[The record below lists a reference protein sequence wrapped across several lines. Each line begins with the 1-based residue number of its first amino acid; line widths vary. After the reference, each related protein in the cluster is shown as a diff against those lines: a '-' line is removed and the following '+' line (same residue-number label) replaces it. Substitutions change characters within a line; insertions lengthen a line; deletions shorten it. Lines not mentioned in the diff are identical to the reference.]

1 MGKDKGEVEHGRHN
15 QRGQAAV
22 ELVLLTPLLLVLIFL
37 IFELGRVFGSWLIV
51 TNAAREGA
59 RFAVVQDFDPA
70 ADAAIQARV
79 QSTAQ
84 FLSVD
89 AVPCSGGYNSCIQIT
104 RTTDGME
111 KLVTVT
117 TSYKVY
123 TLTPITVSIPYFGTL
138 NYPGFLEVAGRS
150 TMRWE

>member
-1 MGKDKGEVEHGRHN
+1 MHD

-37 IFELGRVFGSWLIV
+37 IFEFGRVFGSWLIV

-59 RFAVVQDFDPA
+59 RFAVVQSFDTT
-70 ADAAIQARV
+70 ADPAIQARV
-79 QSTAQ
+79 QTTAQ

-89 AVPCSGGYNSCIQIT
+89 AVPCSGAYNSCIEVV

-111 KLVTVT
+111 RLVTVR
-117 TSYKVY
+117 TSYRVY
-123 TLTPITVSIPYFGTL
+123 TLTPITGNIPYLGAI
-138 NYPGFLEVAGRS
+138 NYPGYLEVSARS